1 MNLRKDHTS
10 FSETPV
16 PGAAPELYKVLPE
29 KQKSVGTN
37 QFMGSD
43 KTYVMPN
50 AGGAQTPAK
59 PSQEQQ
65 QVKAQSSKDKKKG
78 ERIQVLR
85 TFLAFSV
92 SLSPFPCKLKDSL
105 T

>member
-1 MNLRKDHTS
+1 METPNEAMNLRKDHTS

-65 QVKAQSSKDKKKG
+65 QVKAQSAKDKKK
-78 ERIQVLR
+78 EKE
-85 TFLAFSV
+85 FKF
-92 SLSPFPCKLKDSL
+92 
-105 T
+105 